1 MNKICLKQTS
11 WMYIVHNCISNQEKN
26 FQFSNKTFEIH
37 MYFNK
42 YLMRKLSHL
51 VVTFVSVQ
59 INACD
64 NIYVP

>member
-1 MNKICLKQTS
+1 MTVCPSRKS
-11 WMYIVHNCISNQEKN
+11 
-26 FQFSNKTFEIH
+26 FQSSNKSFEIH
-37 MYFNK
+37 MYFKIISNE
-42 YLMRKLSHL
+42 KLSHL